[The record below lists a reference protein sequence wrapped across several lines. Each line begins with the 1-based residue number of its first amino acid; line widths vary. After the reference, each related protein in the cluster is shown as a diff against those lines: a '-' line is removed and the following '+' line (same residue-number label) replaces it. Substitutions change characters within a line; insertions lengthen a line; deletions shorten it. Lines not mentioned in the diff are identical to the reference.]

1 MNKHKCDYILV
12 LDCW

>member
-1 MNKHKCDYILV
+1 MNKNKCDYILV